1 MGASAGKAGGVFTS
15 TTGST
20 VTFTNEATTADAAKL
35 RYSITN
41 RVKSAWPLAESFT
54 VKKDGTTVTTGFTI
68 EHAAGSILFDAAL
81 TTEVVTV
88 SGKYQPVSEVGGFYQ
103 WKADQ
108 SVATAETTD
117 FTAARSGWET
127 YMSLGV
133 LNAKI
138 TAARHWDTAG
148 FRQRVGTPVLVR
160 CYVSVATGEQYTAW
174 AIPASSG
181 ADSDRDK
188 VVDEPIAFALIGPL
202 HYRSSN

>member
-1 MGASAGKAGGVFTS
+1 M
-15 TTGST
+15 
-20 VTFTNEATTADAAKL
+20 L
-35 RYSITN
+35 
-41 RVKSAWPLAESFT
+41 LQFT
-54 VKKDGTTVTTGFTI
+54 VWVAEPFLATPWLGD
-68 EHAAGSILFDAAL
+68 SQS
-81 TTEVVTV
+81 VVTAAIARTVRAPADIGFQVRVLV